1 MSKTDDRIKDIRE
14 QQIGNS
20 AKRALIVEGKDDV
33 DAFQSFL
40 GKAHPSWEQK
50 WVIAEAGKKTEVL
63 AIIHKVP
70 DWIGVVDRDEWS
82 TKKIADL
89 ETVQAN
95 LWFLPRYCIENY
107 LLVPEKLWGA
117 LPENQQ
123 YKIAGGLVELTQSIT
138 NDLDRWRCHGVLWS
152 IINPMWEG
160 LRSLG
165 FKEALL
171 DPEIAINDAEIRAKL
186 HEWHDYLEPEPIWQR
201 YQDALAQI
209 VPLPVV
215 EQLKRVIHGKYFYEQ
230 VVNPLLNQLLGQKAE
245 TERQIAIFRTLP
257 LPDDLEPLWQKM
269 GLLNK

>member
-20 AKRALIVEGKDDV
+20 AKRALIVEGADDV

-40 GKAHPSWEQK
+40 GKAYRGWEQS

-63 AIIHKVP
+63 AIIRKEP

-82 TKKIADL
+82 ASKIADL
-89 ETVQAN
+89 ETELAN

-107 LLVPEKLWGA
+107 LLVPQELWGA

-123 YKIAGGLVELTQSIT
+123 IKIAGGLVELTQSIT
-138 NDLDRWRCHGVLWS
+138 NDLARWRCNGVLWS
-152 IINPMWEG
+152 VINPMWEG

-165 FKEALL
+165 FKKALL
-171 DPEIAINDAEIRAKL
+171 DPAIATNETKIRTKL
-186 HEWHDYLEPEPIWQR
+186 QEWHQFLEPDHIWQS
-201 YQDALAQI
+201 YQEALAQAI
-209 VPLPVV
+209 QLPVD

-230 VVNPLLNQLLGQKAE
+230 VVNPLLNQLLGQKAA
-245 TERQIAIFRTLP
+245 TDRQKAIFRTLP
-257 LPDDLEPLWQKM
+257 VPDDLGPLWQKM
-269 GLLNK
+269 GLIA